1 MDKVS
6 SLFRKLFLLGLGAG
20 LIAGMSALSHG
31 QEKPVTEPYPL
42 NDLSVQYY
50 RQWSAR
56 VKTYGGIELRQP
68 NLRSFREEIARADA
82 VILGSIE
89 RIVELSEIHAIQ
101 RAQIVVERV
110 LKGRL
115 SDANPVVQMIIPG
128 LVRPI
133 APFKRLPRVK
143 DQILMMVEEVT
154 PLSEDI
160 LPDCQNKLYFATDWF
175 LVNPETNRIESLL
188 GFPPDMQPY
197 STWEKMEPLIGKQG
211 QLSAAVLQKY
221 TTGQELFRDDFD
233 DHSFAGWVFLQG
245 EQDPLP
251 GGFERWMSPRY
262 VLLDGPGPDGKLRIG
277 KPAQDPVT
285 GLFFKKDDGGD
296 PYDPNAEG
304 RDTWIGVRNGRL
316 QLRTSSILQHL
327 TVVSGD
333 PEWSDYQIDVDLY
346 NYRSR
351 LKKSPEQ
358 WWNYLKCGI
367 YGRVQVPNMPE
378 TRGEH
383 SFVAVEIGDY
393 ANEGN
398 TVSDHAI
405 QIRVKYPENPVVVRD
420 HSRWLRYTKILDY
433 DAWKVPQDTR
443 IQIRARFVGNR
454 VEGWINGKRMLTGI
468 IPSDHPGVRSG
479 RIGLWTFETWAE
491 FDNVRVTKLLPEKA
505 VDQSDR

>member
-1 MDKVS
+1 MTL
-6 SLFRKLFLLGLGAG
+6 SLFKKRSVMGLIGG
-20 LIAGMSALSHG
+20 LIAGISGISHG
-31 QEKPVTEPYPL
+31 QEKPAAEPYPL
-42 NDLSVQYY
+42 NDFSVQYY
-50 RQWSAR
+50 RQWSAG
-56 VKTYGGIELRQP
+56 VKTYGGVELRQP
-68 NLRSFREEIARADA
+68 TLKSFVEEMDRADA
-82 VILGSIE
+82 VVLGSVE
-89 RIVELSEIHAIQ
+89 RIVELSQIHAIQ
-101 RAQIVVERV
+101 RAQIAVERV
-110 LKGRL
+110 LKGGL
-115 SDANPVVQMIIPG
+115 TDVDPVVQMIIPA

-133 APFKRLPRVK
+133 APFKRLPDVN
-143 DQILMMVEEVT
+143 DQVLIMIKEVT
-154 PLSEDI
+154 PLPGDC
-160 LPDCQNKLYFATDWF
+160 LPEHQSKRYFATDWF
-175 LVNPETNRIESLL
+175 VVNHMTNRIEALL
-188 GFPPDMQPY
+188 DFPPDMRPY
-197 STWEKMEPLIGKQG
+197 STWEKMEALINQKQPTADR
-211 QLSAAVLQKY
+211 LRKY
-221 TTGQELFRDDFD
+221 TMGQDLFRDDFN

-262 VLLDGPGPDGKLRIG
+262 VLLGGLEADGRLRIG
-277 KPAQDPVT
+277 KPALDPRT
-285 GLFFKKDDGGD
+285 GLFFKKDDGGN
-296 PYDPNAEG
+296 PYDPDAEG

-333 PEWSDYQIDVDLY
+333 PEWTDYQIDVDLY
-346 NYRSR
+346 NYRSP

-367 YGRVQVPNMPE
+367 YGRVQVPNLPE

-398 TVSDHAI
+398 TASDHAI
-405 QIRVKYPENPVVVRD
+405 QIRVKYPENPIVSRD

-443 IQIRARFVGNR
+443 IQIRARFMENR

-491 FDNVRVTKLLPEKA
+491 FDNVRVTKLVPEKP
-505 VDQSDR
+505 VDPSGR